1 MKTQKVKISEV
12 KMNTNNPRLIKDD
25 KFAKLVRSIKEFP
38 KMLEI
43 RPIVVNADMIVLGGN
58 MRLKACKEA
67 GLKEV
72 TIIFADDLTEDE
84 QKQFIIKDNVGFGEW
99 DWEQLA
105 NEWDADNLQDWGL
118 DIPKFEEFEEP
129 KDLSDSLTQMFK
141 IEVNCNSEEEQEKTY
156 NKLIELGFECR
167 LLTL

>member
-1 MKTQKVKISEV
+1 
-12 KMNTNNPRLIKDD
+12 
-25 KFAKLVRSIKEFP
+25 
-38 KMLEI
+38 
-43 RPIVVNADMIVLGGN
+43 
-58 MRLKACKEA
+58 
-67 GLKEV
+67 
-72 TIIFADDLTEDE
+72 
-84 QKQFIIKDNVGFGEW
+84 VGFGEW